1 MLLLMLLML
10 TCVIPLSF
18 QKFAMDGLPQ
28 TGLKPEAALSPR
40 KKWKILQNI
49 GIQQLVISG
58 GSKYSCKDAHFGEPW
73 RFYSR

>member
-1 MLLLMLLML
+1 MLLML

-18 QKFAMDGLPQ
+18 QQIAMDDLP
-28 TGLKPEAALSPR
+28 GLKPEAAFNQR

-58 GSKYSCKDAHFGEPW
+58 GSKYSCKEAHFGEPW